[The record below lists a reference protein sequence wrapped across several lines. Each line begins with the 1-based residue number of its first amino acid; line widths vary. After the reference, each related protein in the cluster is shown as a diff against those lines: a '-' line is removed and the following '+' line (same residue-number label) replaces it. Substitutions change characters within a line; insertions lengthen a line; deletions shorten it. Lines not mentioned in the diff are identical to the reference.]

1 MDDYSGGFEATDVM
15 TSSTS
20 DPFGLGN
27 SSSSDKFAAFDA
39 FVNKIVDDDNQA
51 PDMGPL
57 GMNEFLASDRGR
69 LGTHLTAPPGGR
81 MSSLSPL
88 PSSVGLLHPHSASNP
103 ISYPASCPSSPF
115 SYSGSYKQGGD
126 HRISQPPPPQQFWD
140 DNGNK
145 HLGTYTSSNL
155 PGFGSAASSNNNNI
169 YKQQGNLIPNLDGSA
184 SFREGFIL
192 DPQTVEMLDV
202 PDFVVSEDFL
212 QKCIQEIQ
220 LQNDSKFLF
229 GDEDVDTLGSGKYA
243 MPTGGPN
250 GINSYNN
257 NNLSTGVGSP
267 LQNFTPTSTTLGSG
281 QPNMMA
287 ASSQRHVDLTNDNF
301 QQRQANTQ
309 PHWQQSQPCRPS
321 PYSQTDVFSNKTASL
336 DVPHMDRSFYG
347 NQNLSRSEFSRSM
360 ECISAQFSK
369 PDNSPAVSTMSP
381 PLRRRSQVGSTYSLL
396 QDYSGRK
403 FLSPQNTTHQDN
415 MATGPCHVN
424 QISYQSLLS
433 PTTSASPMNP
443 STPTRSRHVPLSF
456 SSADSLSPQ
465 MLSPIPPRI
474 PLPHE
479 VKSSTSQLSSFSPD
493 DSPMTDY
500 PQYSSVSS
508 GGVQQSYLSSSPYKQ
523 LANDDGSK
531 FTFNP
536 DYIPSPSSMS
546 SMSPSPTSSYIR
558 KASSPLNIASP
569 PQSSN
574 YLQPLHINTGMSTPV
589 ATTHH
594 SIVSTWSDVVS
605 PNLFTN
611 SNTTANNN
619 NNNNKTTC
627 LDRNQS
633 MFSLCRGTPHLD
645 IASMEAEATPKANTN
660 THNNKAVS
668 NSGSSD
674 GHNDGYTRTS
684 GNDNRPPVSMGNLPP
699 SVTSQMGYSSVP
711 VVSQASIDHN
721 VLAAAILRERLNN
734 HQAQLQQQQQ
744 QQQKLQQLQ
753 QQQIFNH
760 LQQQIRLQQQHH
772 KQGGIRK
779 PFLPEQVLH
788 LGNGVQMTNV
798 LNPGAISYSPTL
810 NPYAFINSAAPVFS
824 NIPGLNRFGP
834 AGINNGMG
842 MGQARSMS
850 THGHHY
856 NTGHHVNT
864 ARNLNHLTQ
873 VNADQVGEPS
883 KSDKQRLLEEI
894 LLRDPRAQAAYHQIL
909 HQTLLQNPAGYPA
922 GLLNTAHG
930 NVPVLNT
937 IHPGA
942 AALLMNAA
950 AHNAGLRRD
959 GLEFIPLDHMT
970 HLTPPFV
977 GDIVYDPGSFPLLG
991 VHPFVPNF
999 RHFRS
1004 GPSNELHT
1012 KLEEC
1017 YEQFKAVEKE
1027 RKKTEAELARQNPG
1041 KKVSSTNAI
1050 PIPRLP
1056 NSPSRVDRLIVDSF
1070 REHARIITL
1079 IDKMEKLR
1087 SLTIHPNVHA
1097 TMGAWLDS
1105 IKKVQSSRKDEIVN
1119 SANRQRAGVPRQPDD
1134 KDVTA
1139 LAASI
1144 ADLSCHTRLA
1154 RTAQWV
1160 ALQMADKGNPR
1171 LCQESITELEAGADL
1186 SPYTKLL
1193 SSAAV
1198 EETPTNTEN
1207 LPNLDTVLHVNTEA
1221 IAGPAQVKTVES
1233 KTEGTEEMGT
1243 ENATQDLINKDEVET
1258 VR

>member
-15 TSSTS
+15 TS

-27 SSSSDKFAAFDA
+27 SSSSDKFAAFDD
-39 FVNKIVDDDNQA
+39 FVNKIVDDDSQA
-51 PDMGPL
+51 PDMNDIL
-57 GMNEFLASDRGR
+57 TCDRGR
-69 LGTHLTAPPGGR
+69 LGTHLMTPAGVR

-88 PSSVGLLHPHSASNP
+88 PSSLGLLHPHSASNHT
-103 ISYPASCPSSPF
+103 SYPVSCPSSPF
-115 SYSGSYKQGGD
+115 SYSTPSSPYKHSSD
-126 HRISQPPPPQQFWD
+126 HRTSQPPPPQQFWD

-145 HLGTYTSSNL
+145 HIGNYTPSNP
-155 PGFGSAASSNNNNI
+155 PGFGSAASSSNNNV
-169 YKQQGNLIPNLDGSA
+169 YKNQGNVIPNLDGSA

-192 DPQTVEMLDV
+192 DPQTLDMLDLDM

-212 QKCIQEIQ
+212 QKCIEEMKEDK
-220 LQNDSKFLF
+220 LLF
-229 GDEDVDTLGSGKYA
+229 GEGDVDTFGSGSYA
-243 MPTGGPN
+243 AGAN

-257 NNLSTGVGSP
+257 NHLPMSVGSP
-267 LQNFTPTSTTLGSG
+267 LQNITPGSAALGSG
-281 QPNMMA
+281 RPNMMA
-287 ASSQRHVDLTNDNF
+287 ASSPCHLDVTNDNIR
-301 QQRQANTQ
+301 QRQAD
-309 PHWQQSQPCRPS
+309 HWQQQSQPSQPS
-321 PYSQTDVFSNKTASL
+321 GPYSQVDVFSSKTASL
-336 DVPHMDRSFYG
+336 DVPHVDRSFYG

-360 ECISAQFSK
+360 ECLSAQFSK
-369 PDNSPAVSTMSP
+369 LDNLPAILTMSP
-381 PLRRRSQVGSTYSLL
+381 PLRRRSQVNNTHSFL
-396 QDYSGRK
+396 QDQTGRK
-403 FLSPQNTTHQDN
+403 FLSPQSTSHQAN
-415 MATGPCHVN
+415 LATSRGHDN

-433 PTTSASPMNP
+433 PTASVSPMNP
-443 STPTRSRHVPLSF
+443 STPTRSRHIPVSF

-465 MLSPIPPRI
+465 MMSPIPPRI

-479 VKSSTSQLSSFSPD
+479 VKSSSSQFSSFSPD
-493 DSPMTDY
+493 DSPLADT
-500 PQYSSVSS
+500 PQYSSGSS
-508 GGVQQSYLSSSPYKQ
+508 LQQSYLSSSPYKQ
-523 LANDDGSK
+523 LSNDEGSK
-531 FTFNP
+531 FTFNT
-536 DYIPSPSSMS
+536 DYLPSPSSMS
-546 SMSPSPTSSYIR
+546 SSPTSSYLR
-558 KASSPLNIASP
+558 KATSPLSIASP
-569 PQSSN
+569 PQSST

-594 SIVSTWSDVVS
+594 NSSFVSTWSDAS
-605 PNLFTN
+605 PNMFAN
-611 SNTTANNN
+611 SSNTTNGGGN
-619 NNNNKTTC
+619 NNNNKTSC
-627 LDRNQS
+627 LDRNQPV
-633 MFSLCRGTPHLD
+633 FSLYRGAHLD
-645 IASMEAEATPKANTN
+645 ITSMEAEAAPKPCITA
-660 THNNKAVS
+660 HNNKAVG
-668 NSGSSD
+668 NGGSAD
-674 GHNDGYTRTS
+674 GHNDSYARIS
-684 GNDNRPPVSMGNLPP
+684 GTEAKLPVSMGNLPP
-699 SVTSQMGYSSVP
+699 PPVTSQMGYNP
-711 VVSQASIDHN
+711 APAVSQASVDHN

-734 HQAQLQQQQQ
+734 HQAQLQQQQH
-744 QQQKLQQLQ
+744 QQKLQQLQ
-753 QQQIFNH
+753 QQQIVNH
-760 LQQQIRLQQQHH
+760 LQQQIRLQQQQQH
-772 KQGGIRK
+772 KQGGSRK
-779 PFLPEQVLH
+779 PFFAEQMLH
-788 LGNGVQMTNV
+788 MGNGVQVTNL
-798 LNPGAISYSPTL
+798 LNPGAISYSPTI
-810 NPYAFINSAAPVFS
+810 NPYAFINPSAPVFS

-834 AGINNGMG
+834 AGLNNGMG
-842 MGQARSMS
+842 IGQARSMS
-850 THGHHY
+850 AHGHHY
-856 NTGHHVNT
+856 NTGHHINT

-873 VNADQVGEPS
+873 VGPDPVGDPS
-883 KSDKQRLLEEI
+883 KTASDKQRLLEEI

-909 HQTLLQNPAGYPA
+909 HQTLLQNPAGYQA
-922 GLLNTAHG
+922 ALLNAAHG

-950 AHNAGLRRD
+950 VHNAGLRRD

-977 GDIVYDPGSFPLLG
+977 GDLVYDPGSFPLLG

-1079 IDKMEKLR
+1079 IEKMEKLR

-1097 TMGAWLDS
+1097 TMVAWLDS

-1171 LCQESITELEAGADL
+1171 LSQEPLSELGAGPDFSRYTKSQVGDAGAGEAPTGQENVSNPDVA
-1186 SPYTKLL
+1186 SKVETEGN
-1193 SSAAV
+1193 AGAGDVEAV
-1198 EETPTNTEN
+1198 ESRAEDTE
-1207 LPNLDTVLHVNTEA
+1207 
-1221 IAGPAQVKTVES
+1221 
-1233 KTEGTEEMGT
+1233 
-1243 ENATQDLINKDEVET
+1243 EVET
-1258 VR
+1258 ATKGQVNEDLGETVR